1 MSVKNKGS
9 DVYPLRTKKIIRD
22 GKVYYDR
29 DERKKS
35 WFLLDLAIDPTRR
48 LPLYPDNQ
56 NS

>member
-29 DERKKS
+29 DQRKAS
-35 WFLLDLAIDPTRR
+35 WFLLDLAIDPARR
-48 LPLYPDNQ
+48 LPAYPDHQ

>member
-48 LPLYPDNQ
+48 LPLYPENQ

>member
-29 DERKKS
+29 DQRKAS
-35 WFLLDLAIDPTRR
+35 WFLLDLAIDPVRR
-48 LPLYPDNQ
+48 LPAYPEHQ